1 MTQLTRQ
8 QQIDALG
15 LPAVA
20 RLTGHTEDVAGFHHA
35 LDLFVQSSDYEG
47 TPNAVLEAMAFET
60 PLVATSAGG
69 TAELV
74 EDGRDGVVIPIGDLT
89 ILTRAIAAALDDEAG
104 RQQRAGA
111 ARQRIET
118 DLSFETRMRT
128 LERIY
133 ERLVQPAHG
142 SALAREHAW

>member
-1 MTQLTRQ
+1 M
-8 QQIDALG
+8 A
-15 LPAVA
+15 A
-20 RLTGHTEDVAGFHHA
+20 LTGHTEDIAGFHHA

-74 EDGRDGVVIPIGDLT
+74 EDGRHGLIIPIGDLAV
-89 ILTRAIAAALDDEAG
+89 LTRTIAAALDDAAG
-104 RQQRAGA
+104 RRQRADA

-118 DLSFETRMRT
+118 DLSFDTRMRT

-133 ERLVQPAHG
+133 ERLVQPPNGATLSG
-142 SALAREHAW
+142 STAW